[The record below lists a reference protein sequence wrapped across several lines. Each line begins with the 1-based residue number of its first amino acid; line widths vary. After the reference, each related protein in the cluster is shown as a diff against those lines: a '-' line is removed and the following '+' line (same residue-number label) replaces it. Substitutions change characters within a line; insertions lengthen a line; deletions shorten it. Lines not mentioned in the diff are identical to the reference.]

1 MISLHCIFRS
11 RSYNI
16 REFWMNIV
24 ECFKLNYGGGGE
36 VH

>member
-11 RSYNI
+11 RSYI

>member
-1 MISLHCIFRS
+1 MISHHCIFRS
-11 RSYNI
+11 RSYI